1 MFCLPDSYLELLSET
16 PRVLLL
22 LDYFQ
27 ECLLALSLGALLRSD
42 FTSYLCATHTGHRRA
57 SFHTVSQLTFPSTSV
72 FFDAAIGIKCFG
84 VSIRCGFF
92 PCALSLRLQQDLKQA
107 NVIHFNPGLIAT

>member
-1 MFCLPDSYLELLSET
+1 M
-16 PRVLLL
+16 
-22 LDYFQ
+22 
-27 ECLLALSLGALLRSD
+27 
-42 FTSYLCATHTGHRRA
+42 
-57 SFHTVSQLTFPSTSV
+57 